1 MATQSLYFDG
11 APGWRYR
18 NTSEHTP
25 ANMTWNGQVDS
36 LIGASGM
43 EWYDSA
49 AGMGYAVTVTEK
61 PLPSVASRS
70 YEDITVAELDALRS
84 AVAALEAR
92 VAALGG

>member
-11 APGWRYR
+11 SSGWRYR
-18 NTSEHTP
+18 NTSEYTSVD
-25 ANMTWNGQVDS
+25 MTWNGQTDT
-36 LIGASGM
+36 LIGMTGM
-43 EWYDSA
+43 DWYDSV

-70 YEDITVAELDALRS
+70 YEDITVTELDALRS

>member
-11 APGWRYR
+11 GTAWRYR
-18 NTSEHTP
+18 NTSEYTP
-25 ANMTWNGQVDS
+25 VNLTWNGQVDS
-36 LIGASGM
+36 LIGATGM
-43 EWYDSA
+43 EWYDSS
-49 AGMGYAVTVTEK
+49 AGRGYAVTVTEK
-61 PLPSVASRS
+61 QLPSVTSRS

>member
-11 APGWRYR
+11 GTTWRYR

-25 ANMTWNGQVDS
+25 VNMTWNGQVDT
-36 LIGASGM
+36 LIGLTGM
-43 EWYDSA
+43 DWSDSV
-49 AGMGYAVTVTEK
+49 AGRGYTVTVTEK
-61 PLPSVASRS
+61 QLPSVTSRS
-70 YEDITVAELDALRS
+70 YEDVTVTELDALRS